1 MTSRPPPAADV
12 PAELVAD
19 LRLLGWTDELEAAL
33 RAIEGT
39 GWAAA
44 RVFSDGR
51 GVLTFADSTGAARA
65 GRVSGRLRHLCRTP
79 AELPVVGDWV
89 VYRPDDAHDPVTV
102 HAVLPRRTRVAR
114 KVAGDRSDEQVLAA
128 NVDTVV
134 IVMGL
139 DGDLNPR
146 RLDRFLTLVRSGGA
160 RPFVL
165 LTKADLISPTER
177 QTEALRAVTVD
188 VPVATTGLG
197 DPALPP
203 ELLGELEPARTLVLV
218 GSSGAGKST
227 LINRI
232 LARDAQ
238 KTAAVRESDRRGRHT
253 TTNRQMFMVPGG
265 ALIIDTPGLREIQL
279 ADGDDATEAFP
290 DIVALAAACRF
301 RDCNHEQEPNCAVQ
315 AALAA
320 GQLAPERLLRFR
332 RLAGPSPGRPRRRGH
347 S

>member
-1 MTSRPPPAADV
+1 LP
-12 PAELVAD
+12 
-19 LRLLGWTDELEAAL
+19 LGWTDELAVALAAL
-33 RAIEGT
+33 EGP

-51 GVLTFADSTGAARA
+51 GVLTLADGSGDEWQ
-65 GRVSGRLRHLCRTP
+65 GRVSGRLRHRCRT
-79 AELPVVGDWV
+79 AADLPVVGDWV
-89 VYRPDDAHDPVTV
+89 AYRPDEDHDPTTV
-102 HAVLPRRTRVAR
+102 HGVLPRRTRIAR
-114 KVAGDRSDEQVLAA
+114 KVAGERSDEQVLAA

-146 RLDRFLTLVRSGGA
+146 RLDRYLTMVRTGGA
-160 RPFVL
+160 RPLVV
-165 LTKADLISPTER
+165 LTKADLIAPAAREDEELS
-177 QTEALRAVTVD
+177 AVTVD
-188 VPVATTGLG
+188 VPVVTTGLG
-197 DPALPP
+197 DAALPA
-203 ELLGELEPARTLVLV
+203 ELVDQLAPARTIVLV

-238 KTAAVRESDRRGRHT
+238 RTAAVRDSDHRGRHT
-253 TTNRQMFMVPGG
+253 TVNRQMFVVPGG

-279 ADGDDATEAFP
+279 TGGDDGTEAFP

-301 RDCNHEQEPNCAVQ
+301 RDCNHAGEPSCAVQ

-320 GQLAPERLLRFR
+320 GQLAPERLARYR
-332 RLAGPSPGRPRRRGH
+332 RLSDPSPGRPRRRGH
-347 S
+347 G